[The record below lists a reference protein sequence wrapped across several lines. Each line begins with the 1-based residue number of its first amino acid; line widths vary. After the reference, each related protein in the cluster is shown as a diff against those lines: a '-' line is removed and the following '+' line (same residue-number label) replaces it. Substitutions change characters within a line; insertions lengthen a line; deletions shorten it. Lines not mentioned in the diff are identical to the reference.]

1 MCENRPRVWMSDL
14 QKFSSS
20 VAVVFDVDVG
30 EVPEIFDFYRKIGAH
45 VCHLKTLLFSHSNK

>member
-1 MCENRPRVWMSDL
+1 MSDL

-20 VAVVFDVDVG
+20 VAVLVVDADVG